1 MKVEHYILGLDP
13 GYDRLGW
20 AISSSKGQP
29 LPVIAYGCIQT
40 DKSTDIMSRYQQII
54 RELSEVIAQYQP
66 QTAAIES
73 LFFSK
78 NQTTAMRV
86 AEVRG
91 VIIAQLL
98 AHQVAIHEYN
108 PMQIKLVAA
117 GHGRADKTAMA
128 KMVKLQVQWP
138 VGQLPTAKTLDDALD
153 AVAMCLTDSVLS
165 KQRV

>member
-1 MKVEHYILGLDP
+1 MV
-13 GYDRLGW
+13 
-20 AISSSKGQP
+20 
-29 LPVIAYGCIQT
+29 AYGCIQT
-40 DKSTDIMSRYQQII
+40 DKKADILTRYQHII
-54 RELSEVIAQYQP
+54 AELNAILSNYVP
-66 QTAAIES
+66 HTAALES

-98 AHQVAIHEYN
+98 KQSILIHEYN

-117 GHGRADKTAMA
+117 GHGKADKTAVT

-138 VGQLPTAKTLDDALD
+138 VGHTPTKQTLDDALD